1 MIHATSAHFCLQV
14 KQEENLNE
22 PRPGLG
28 VPLAAYIEDIV
39 VDPITNGLHTVFRTT
54 TECLS
59 NNPPPDAPK
68 AILAQLDRSLHT
80 YPKLHA
86 ALSALKHPAAE
97 PTIDMAAL
105 IKDPTEL
112 FLSENEWAGVRWKAE
127 RAKPEEVGRQ
137 NASEYLAFAIKTHQQ
152 AQAQAHVGT
161 EGWENEGPEMLQ
173 FVLDHA
179 ADLILELDASRELFR
194 DDDGDDDAMDQTED
208 GVNGVKDQ
216 NDAAKPKVEDAR
228 LRELRLNL
236 LSLAK
241 RAPLDKIARL
251 PADLVP
257 ENIRRFVPTLA

>member
-1 MIHATSAHFCLQV
+1 MLD
-14 KQEENLNE
+14 
-22 PRPGLG
+22 
-28 VPLAAYIEDIV
+28 PL
-39 VDPITNGLHTVFRTT
+39 TNGLHTVLRST

-59 NNPPPDAPK
+59 KRTSNPSPLTHKP
-68 AILAQLDRSLHT
+68 ILAQLDLSLHT

-86 ALSALKHPAAE
+86 ELSALKHPPAE
-97 PTIDMAAL
+97 PAIDMAAL
-105 IKDPTEL
+105 IKEPAEL
-112 FLSENEWAGVRWKAE
+112 FLSENEWAGVRWKEE
-127 RAKPEEVGRQ
+127 RRKAEEVGQQ

-152 AQAQAHVGT
+152 AQAKSGT

-173 FVLDHA
+173 FVMDHA
-179 ADLILELDASRELFR
+179 ADLIVELDASRALMR
-194 DDDGDDDAMDQTED
+194 DDDGDDAMDQIED
-208 GVNGVKDQ
+208 GADEVKEPS
-216 NDAAKPKVEDAR
+216 DAVEKQEDAR